1 MSDYCLPRQPCE
13 KHQGYQMEQIK
24 KQSFSLYPMLTDK
37 LIKAVRQQ
45 LPNKQR
51 KELDDQQVLVDF
63 VRRNPDLQNDH
74 TFYIMAEELHLKKL
88 GSQVIFPESNK
99 VLDNLLKARF
109 SLDSSQGFDLPFPAF
124 ILAPPRGYA
133 YAGTAIPSLLVTWVA
148 GDQFKNEVLKPFL
161 RHIKVHEEKVE
172 FSELPI
178 EGVLTLVYPDSTGER
193 SRTIIYGQNIAALLG
208 AKTPR
213 DYARIMMT
221 EGLVTSE
228 SDISESDRDIQFY
241 SLRLIAALG
250 VYHVATQGT
259 KLKPGFP
266 GAQAP
271 KMEGRRPEQQVSPIT
286 LINSSPPTDR
296 ADGEHETSPHYRSW
310 HFRQLRDERYYRGE
324 FETYAPGTRYIFVE
338 SALVKSEATPNTQ
351 S

>member
-1 MSDYCLPRQPCE
+1 
-13 KHQGYQMEQIK
+13 MEQIK
-24 KQSFSLYPMLTDK
+24 KQSFALYPMLTDK

-45 LPNKQR
+45 LPSKER
-51 KELDDQQVLVDF
+51 KGLGDQQVLADF
-63 VRRNPDLQNDH
+63 VRRNPELQNDH

-88 GSQVIFPESNK
+88 GSQVIFPESSQ

-109 SLDSSQGFDLPFPAF
+109 SLESSQGFDLPFPAF

-161 RHIKVHEEKVE
+161 EHIKVDEKKVG
-172 FSELPI
+172 FSELPV

-193 SRTIIYGQNIAALLG
+193 SRTIIYGQNIAALLS
-208 AKTPR
+208 AKTPK
-213 DYARIMMT
+213 DYVNAMIS
-221 EGLVTSE
+221 EGLITSE
-228 SDISESDRDIQFY
+228 SDISDSDRDIQFY
-241 SLRLIAALG
+241 CLRLIAALG
-250 VYHVATQGT
+250 VYHVATRGT

-286 LINSSPPTDR
+286 LINSSPPSDR
-296 ADGEHETSPHYRSW
+296 TERDHETSPHYRSW
-310 HFRQLRDERYYRGE
+310 HFRQLRDGRYYRGE
-324 FETYAPGTRYIFVE
+324 FEKYSPGTRYIFVE
-338 SALVKSEATPNTQ
+338 SALVKSDATPNTQ